1 VPIALGTVLVGDDGL
16 PRNTV
21 LLWDPD
27 KGPVDQYTKRKLQP
41 FGETMPWRSFFR
53 IFTSAVD
60 RAGRFVPGDKPV
72 VFDMAN
78 ARVGIA
84 TCYEVAFDGVVRD
97 SVRGANI
104 LAVPTNNAT
113 FGWTEMTYQQLAM
126 DRVRAVEHGRTVAV
140 AATSG
145 VSAFIRP
152 DGSVTQSTG
161 LFTPAA
167 LVERV
172 PLRST
177 TTLSDQLGPAPEWA
191 MVAVGLG
198 ALAVAIVVRRRSRT
212 SN

>member
-1 VPIALGTVLVGDDGL
+1 
-16 PRNTV
+16 
-21 LLWDPD
+21 
-27 KGPVDQYTKRKLQP
+27 
-41 FGETMPWRSFFR
+41 
-53 IFTSAVD
+53 
-60 RAGRFVPGDKPV
+60 V
-72 VFDMAN
+72 VFKMAN
-78 ARVGIA
+78 ARVALA
-84 TCYEVAFDGVVRD
+84 TCYEVAFDDVVRE
-97 SVRGANI
+97 SVEGSNI

-113 FGWTEMTYQQLAM
+113 FGYTEMTYQQLAM

-152 DGSVTQSTG
+152 DGSVTRSTG

-177 TTLSDQLGPAPEWA
+177 TTLSDQLGPAPEWVMA
-191 MVAVGLG
+191 AVGLV
-198 ALAVAIVVRRRSRT
+198 ALGIAIMVRRRSRA